1 MRRSPLTLV
10 ALTALVAALSIAAC
24 SKKEAPNE
32 ADPKAGDVDPGAV
45 DAAKAEAS
53 AAEAPDAAPAAGKN
67 RQVAMAEKVKAR
79 EAARKAAKA
88 AREAR
93 ATAEADAPPAP
104 EGEPSDDEQVAE
116 AQAGTPTPVT
126 PAEAAAARAAGA
138 AHLVARADGSHLPP
152 GAAAA
157 ASSLVSRTEPGA
169 VAPTPPAP
177 APHAEAPADAPGGVE
192 FVVRDDAPLD
202 LSKLVTLAD
211 VQKIMKKTALRESEP
226 LAGSLPARDYNGVR
240 FFAAPNETL
249 GVAVQVW
256 RFSTTIDARRRY
268 DVYSS
273 HYPNAEKTDAVATQ
287 GFFAQSGDLLYL
299 GFLDQAKKAV
309 AIVSCSEDACDM
321 KDLYVLARDLQ
332 KKL

>member
-1 MRRSPLTLV
+1 MRRSPLTLA
-10 ALTALVAALSIAAC
+10 ALIALAAALSIAAC
-24 SKKEAPNE
+24 SKKETPSE
-32 ADPKAGDVDPGAV
+32 ADPKAGDVESGGAE
-45 DAAKAEAS
+45 ASKAEAGV
-53 AAEAPDAAPAAGKN
+53 AEAPDAGPAAGKN
-67 RQVAMAEKVKAR
+67 RQAALAEKAKAR
-79 EAARKAAKA
+79 EAARKATKA

-93 ATAEADAPPAP
+93 AAAGAEAASSP
-104 EGEPSDDEQVAE
+104 EGEPADDPPTEA

-126 PAEAAAARAAGA
+126 PAEAAAARAGTA
-138 AHLVARADGSHLPP
+138 
-152 GAAAA
+152 
-157 ASSLVSRTEPGA
+157 LVSRAEPSA
-169 VAPTPPAP
+169 EPSAAAPVTPPP
-177 APHAEAPADAPGGVE
+177 AARAEPSGDEANGVE
-192 FVVRDDAPLD
+192 FVVRDDTPLD

-211 VQKIMKKTALRESEP
+211 VQKTMKKTALRETEP

-240 FFAAPNETL
+240 FHAAPNETL
-249 GVAVQVW
+249 GVVVQLW

-287 GFFAQSGDLLYL
+287 GFFAQSGDVLYL